1 MGEFRISAPGLSR
14 RDSRFARHGLIR
26 AKAKRIVLLLS
37 WLITLY
43 SGPSFSV
50 TPLVRDANDYLD
62 RLISDWAEPDSPDR
76 LRMQIFAEPV
86 IKSIAIWSAAGE
98 RVFPP
103 MDRLP
108 HVTEESLLDD
118 ERRLEAL
125 RSFSEPPAWDAAFSG
140 STVYYRCESDRCLRI
155 DGEALM
161 RALGRPEASH
171 SELISPPDSSSLS
184 TALIG
189 TAGVAIF
196 AGLILFNRAINLR
209 TTTGVTAGGDSDGD
223 LHNGAAESKHSFRF
237 GPLCIN
243 EREMTIM
250 DHTGSR
256 DVSERELV
264 LLRLFAANP
273 RAVLSKDRLYDEGW
287 GRDYQP
293 NSRALDQQILTLRRK
308 LDPERVHGELVE
320 TVHGRGYR
328 FNG

>member
-1 MGEFRISAPGLSR
+1 MGEFRNSAPGPFKRDGRLAR
-14 RDSRFARHGLIR
+14 RRLIH
-26 AKAKRIVLLLS
+26 AKAKQIVLSLC
-37 WLITLY
+37 WLIAIY
-43 SGPSFSV
+43 SGLSFSA
-50 TPLVRDANDYLD
+50 TPLIEDANHYLD

-86 IKSIAIWSAAGE
+86 IKAIAMWNAAGE
-98 RVFPP
+98 RTFPP

-125 RSFSEPPAWDAAFSG
+125 RTVPELPAWDAAFSG
-140 STVYYRCESDRCLRI
+140 STIYYRCESQRCLRI

-161 RALGRPEASH
+161 RALDRPEASH
-171 SELISPPDSSSLS
+171 TELISPPESSSLS

-196 AGLILFNRAINLR
+196 AGLMLFTRAKNHR
-209 TTTGVTAGGDSDGD
+209 ATTDDIVGGDSQRERPVG
-223 LHNGAAESKHSFRF
+223 GAECEHSFRF
-237 GPLCIN
+237 GPLCVN
-243 EREMTIM
+243 EREMTVM
-250 DHTGSR
+250 DQTGVR
-256 DVSERELV
+256 DLSERELA

-308 LDPERVHGELVE
+308 LDPERMHGELVE

-328 FNG
+328 FTG